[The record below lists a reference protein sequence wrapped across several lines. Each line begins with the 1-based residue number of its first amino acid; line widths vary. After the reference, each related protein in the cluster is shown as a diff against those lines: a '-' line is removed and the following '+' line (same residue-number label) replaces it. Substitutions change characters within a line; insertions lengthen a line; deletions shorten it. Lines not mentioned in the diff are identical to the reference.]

1 MGIVESSRREK
12 LMGEDKDEDEVKEIE
27 RILKT

>member
-12 LMGEDKDEDEVKEIE
+12 LMSE
-27 RILKT
+27 RIGTRMKFKK